1 MKCPKC
7 GYLGFETTD
16 RCRHCG
22 YDFSLFPFTSEPDLT
37 LQDSP
42 TRTPAVLSDFELPSI
57 APQPEA
63 SAPAALDLDRLFGAE
78 SAPAA
83 AEPPPVR
90 EAAPESASSTP
101 TAEMA
106 SFEAGNGH
114 GEPGPSLFEE
124 MPIVTAPRPPLAVRR
139 STPDLPRG
147 RARTTRPARAEEPL
161 SLGLEATERRR
172 SHPDVSAAEQ
182 LEAATIGARLGAAGI
197 DGLLLG
203 GIAALAL
210 ILTVRIAGLEL
221 TMADLR
227 VIPPVPFAA
236 FIVVLA
242 LAYFAGFTVAG
253 GQTIG
258 KMATKIRVL
267 GDDGRSVDVAGS
279 VLRALGAMLVPL
291 TLGLAYVTVLLTS
304 DHRALHDRL
313 AGTRVVRA

>member
-22 YDFSLFPFTSEPDLT
+22 YDFSLFPFTAEPELT

-42 TRTPAVLSDFELPSI
+42 TRTPALLSDFELPSI
-57 APQPEA
+57 APQPEPPA
-63 SAPAALDLDRLFGAE
+63 SNALDLDRLFGVE
-78 SAPAA
+78 PGPAA
-83 AEPPPVR
+83 AEPPPVMA
-90 EAAPESASSTP
+90 AAPESASSTP
-101 TAEMA
+101 TA
-106 SFEAGNGH
+106 SFESGNGH
-114 GEPGPSLFEE
+114 GEPASSLFEE
-124 MPIVTAPRPPLAVRR
+124 MPIVTAPRPARPPLAVRR
-139 STPDLPRG
+139 STPELPRG
-147 RARTTRPARAEEPL
+147 RARTTRPTRAEEPL
-161 SLGLEATERRR
+161 SLGLESAERRR

-182 LEAATIGARLGAAGI
+182 FEAATIGARLGAAGI
-197 DGLLLG
+197 DALLLG

-210 ILTVRIAGLEL
+210 VLTVRIAGLEL

-236 FIVVLA
+236 FIFVLA
-242 LAYFAGFTVAG
+242 LAYLAGFTVAG

-267 GDDGRSVDVAGS
+267 GDDGRSVDAAGS

-291 TLGLAYVTVLLTS
+291 TLGLAYATVLLTS